1 MGKREPTTKAGK
13 PRHGGMSG
21 KSHHP
26 AMRHRSK
33 AKKQRAFENARVLR
47 EFRKLKKVQVPSS
60 ADQARTSSAP
70 PGSASPEH
78 EMPAAARGRRG
89 WAMEEG
95 HQPAESSKPAA
106 RPAAK
111 KPNPFNAARR
121 SVDAE
126 RRAREERQEARKAR
140 AAALE
145 EAKRQRKAQHKQ
157 LTKRSRTGQL
167 KLGSHA
173 KLLLSR
179 IQSQMADNSA

>member
-1 MGKREPTTKAGK
+1 MGKREPTTKGDK
-13 PRHGGMSG
+13 PRRGGKSG

-47 EFRKLKKVQVPSS
+47 EFRKLKKVQGPSS
-60 ADQARTSSAP
+60 ADQAPTSSAS
-70 PGSASPEH
+70 PGSAFTGT
-78 EMPAAARGRRG
+78 EMPAPARARGRQSTDDGRQS
-89 WAMEEG
+89 AR
-95 HQPAESSKPAA
+95 SSKPAA
-106 RPAAK
+106 RPTAK
-111 KPNPFNAARR
+111 KPNPFNAAQRT
-121 SVDAE
+121 VDAE

-145 EAKRQRKAQHKQ
+145 ESARQRKAQHKQ

-179 IQSQMADNSA
+179 IQSQMADNSV